1 MTAIE
6 KSFRSHTKKYLKHS
20 ARPKSFEGLRFS
32 PLATKDGVDPK
43 INCRPDPKLRSPD
56 ARNTT
61 VGESSKRYRGL
72 RDPVSCLILF
82 VMSTVDLGVD
92 SSDQIVSGRRVRI

>member
-1 MTAIE
+1 M
-6 KSFRSHTKKYLKHS
+6 KYLKHR

-32 PLATKDGVDPK
+32 PLETKDSVEPK

-82 VMSTVDLGVD
+82 VICIDFATNIFGKLFLQKKSLFGKTNANRKCG
-92 SSDQIVSGRRVRI
+92 Q